1 MTALNEQQFIDATHA
16 VASSILDAFAAYGLD
31 RQDAANVAGA
41 GAAAAE
47 VIARQIGP
55 FEACERLR
63 DIADN
68 CEKQVLAGAALG

>member
-41 GAAAAE
+41 AAAGG
-47 VIARQIGP
+47 IARQIGP

>member
-16 VASSILDAFAAYGLD
+16 VASSMLDAFAAYGLD
-31 RQDAANVAGA
+31 RQDAANVA

-68 CEKQVLAGAALG
+68 CEKQVLAGAGLG

>member
-41 GAAAAE
+41 AAGGGGWAM
-47 VIARQIGP
+47 Q
-55 FEACERLR
+55 
-63 DIADN
+63 
-68 CEKQVLAGAALG
+68 LA

>member
-41 GAAAAE
+41 AAAE